1 MKTKLTYSI
10 VTALALVGAV
20 TFIGCSS
27 SGSSSDEAA
36 ATTLEGTFVDSAVQG
51 LTYKGNLSGVTDA
64 GGHYSFKGTD
74 RVEFLLG
81 EQLSLG
87 TLVPK
92 TSQVSVLDFY
102 DGQLTVS
109 DTKIQKL
116 IVLLQSLDSDGDTS
130 NGITISADTIT
141 LLEGILAADPY
152 NVTDLTTFDFTS
164 LTMTELSDLLT
175 ALVDAT
181 PDDPENP
188 ADTDVV
194 VTPEDAEDHFTE
206 TLYGPQ
212 PPAITLSGTKLA
224 CTPDTAII
232 TATDAADWNA
242 SDPLVRNVSSHTT
255 DDTRERGTSHNAIA
269 NMSGV
274 IVNARE
280 ASGTLIPDVQYHPIV
295 ISYLQEVVYD
305 ATAADGGYEMGDGS
319 ADIGDPNQR
328 DAVFFA
334 TSLDNGETWKSQ
346 VVSDSTAKS
355 STQVTW
361 AGSLI
366 NYGGHA
372 QKPKMA
378 IYGNR
383 IMMAWHDKYCPS
395 GNPFDL
401 AQVTVD
407 ENVTYPDDFFAV
419 NGTQGSIDY
428 TADDGEVMIAPNGK
442 EVYEVPF
449 SCVWTA
455 RGTMDVDGNITWHA
469 PMQLTTGKR
478 DSNHIWIEASDAG
491 FAMAWQ
497 EDTKGLRSG
506 KGAGPGDGW
515 SGATTNHGSDIWYS
529 SLKMSEFDDINETA
543 ALEDTKPKSLYNFH
557 YPMRITDNEQCQVND
572 SKLYCQT
579 LCDTYGSVSSTTL
592 NNAGT
597 TIERCKTYD
606 VDMLTNT
613 QVILDGDTGASR
625 SALKILKTD
634 MNESVVIL
642 SYEET
647 KGLSENT
654 TGTGDQ
660 DQGTVDTIIE
670 YEGKSVYF
678 ESFNF
683 NAIDEF
689 NATDSDII
697 QKMSMPLVSAGGIV
711 NMKIPDENNTSNMI
725 YENARRVV
733 IGSHIDSCL
742 AENFTFALLY
752 KESFETQGAS
762 SDMFVRVNNGFTY
775 DTFVALNDAVAGD
788 LNVSN
793 VSAQIPIVP
802 DSILDYTVQWTADN
816 LDDYNYEN
824 KDDNTFSPRI
834 FLRGTESGG
843 DSIFTGYVYSP
854 DANKTASENGNMPSN
869 FHVHVYSNGQWNGP
883 VNVTGIV
890 KASATSVDPRLFTT
904 PKGNSLSPLDSDKY
918 SDPKVLFL
926 TWGEIDWID
935 PTDQNLGKSE
945 TGLYYKRSIDGGLTW
960 DVNTTMLA
968 NKDFGYIEEKEVN
981 SYASPDGKTFYNVW
995 IQESEEYNSSD
1006 HFSGLDTWFGR
1017 VDYNISN
1024 VAPN

>member
-74 RVEFLLG
+74 TVEFLLG
-81 EQLSLG
+81 SLSMGSL
-87 TLVPK
+87 TPR
-92 TSQVSVLDFY
+92 TSDVSVLDFFGSTTTI
-102 DGQLTVS
+102 DDEKV
-109 DTKIQKL
+109 QKL
-116 IVLLQSLDSDGDTS
+116 IVLLQSLDVDGDAT
-130 NGITISADTIT
+130 NGITIPAETVAALEAQMELLYPGQTLAD
-141 LLEGILAADPY
+141 L
-152 NVTDLTTFDFTS
+152 S
-164 LTMTELSDLLT
+164 LSDIT
-175 ALVDAT
+175 ALVTAVVVAT
-181 PDDPENP
+181 DPVEIVDPETNTTTTVE
-188 ADTDVV
+188 DEV
-194 VTPEDAEDHFTE
+194 VTPEDATDHFTE

-255 DDTRERGTSHNAIA
+255 DDTRERGTSHNAIS

-372 QKPKMA
+372 QKPEMA

-428 TADDGEVMIAPNGK
+428 EAIVAPNDK
-442 EVYEVPF
+442 IVYEVPF

-478 DSNHIWIEASDAG
+478 DSNHIWLEASDAG

-515 SGATTNHGSDIWYS
+515 SGATTNHGTDIWYT

-543 ALEDTKPKSLYNFH
+543 VLEDTKPKSLYNFH

-647 KGLSENT
+647 KGLSESLPGEPEQDKGDST
-654 TGTGDQ
+654 TL
-660 DQGTVDTIIE
+660 IE
-670 YEGKSVYF
+670 FEGKSVYF

-689 NATDSDII
+689 NATDPDII